1 VWSLAAGVAKH
12 TVETASAIIA
22 GGDVVSTISK
32 AIIDP
37 AKVVEP
43 ATFVWAMMAALF
55 SCAAFAAHLALKGL
69 KKIWKLDVYTLGPAR
84 SYRVLRPHPPDL
96 IQPYE
101 QGAFITG

>member
-1 VWSLAAGVAKH
+1 VWSVAAGVAKH

-37 AKVVEP
+37 AKVVES

-69 KKIWKLDVYTLGPAR
+69 KKIWKVDVYTLGPCLPR
-84 SYRVLRPHPPDL
+84 RCSTSSP
-96 IQPYE
+96 
-101 QGAFITG
+101 T